1 MKKIEISLEYGCFP
15 VWLYDDAGSLADTTL
30 PSEASDDI
38 ELLGLFNDI
47 QARFE
52 ATFINNSQEFT
63 DKGFASKEEE
73 RSFYKD
79 LDVAVEKLNSH
90 CSGLYEIVKLY

>member
-15 VWLYDDAGSLADTTL
+15 VWIYDDAGSLIDTTL
-30 PSEASDDI
+30 PPEASGDS
-38 ELLGLFNDI
+38 ELSDSFNDI

-52 ATFINNSQEFT
+52 ATFLNDSKEFT

-79 LDVAVEKLNSH
+79 LDVAVEKLSNH
-90 CSGLYEIVKLY
+90 CSGFYEIVKLY